1 MAQSQRRK
9 RSTRSIIS
17 KAITITMILYHQVL
31 SPCFN
36 FVSHL
41 DVETVAM
48 QPIKQKPRR
57 KKTLGPSTR
66 II

>member
-17 KAITITMILYHQVL
+17 KAITITMILYHQV
-31 SPCFN
+31 
-36 FVSHL
+36 
-41 DVETVAM
+41 ETVAM